1 MTLSWTVSQR
11 MESQLE
17 ATEMWFLRRMLHIA
31 WTHKVSNEEVLQRA
45 NTSRN
50 LLKIIVNRQIRFV
63 GHIMRKSQLEAIAL
77 PGMIEGKRTRGRQKK
92 TFMDWLSFACGEQWK
107 INDILKICQDCN
119 EHILIANVS
128 LTWHL
133 HWIGY
138 LINCDYIWLNLQYLL
153 RIRTN

>member
-31 WTHKVSNEEVLQRA
+31 WTDKVSNEEVLQRA

-63 GHIMRKSQLEAIAL
+63 GHIMRKSQFEAIAL

-133 HWIGY
+133 HCIGY